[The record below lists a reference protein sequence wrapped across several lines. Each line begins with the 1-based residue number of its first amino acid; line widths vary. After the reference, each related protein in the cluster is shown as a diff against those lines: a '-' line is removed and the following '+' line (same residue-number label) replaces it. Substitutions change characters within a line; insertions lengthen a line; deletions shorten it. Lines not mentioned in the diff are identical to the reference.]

1 MTSYCSAQRISLI
14 LAIIGALA
22 IIAGI
27 TLLILGQS
35 PAGVIVI
42 VTGFI
47 MGPIAYMEWS
57 CQRRERRLPP
67 TIVVE
72 PPAPLPLTIVV
83 VDAPAKTTHLLN

>member
-35 PAGVIVI
+35 PAGVITLVA
-42 VTGFI
+42 GFI

-57 CQRRERRLPP
+57 CQRRERPLPK
-67 TIVVE
+67 TVIVE
-72 PPAPLPLTIVV
+72 PSALTIVV
-83 VDAPAKTTHLLN
+83 VEAEALPKTTTPLN